1 MEGVEGFRFFL
12 ALKGEAS
19 REEVRALFP
28 ALAPLLKALGE
39 ELLIQGETF
48 RLEHPLRLSWFAP
61 LFQAFYPL
69 LPEKERP
76 LALERLV
83 EAAFASAEAGE
94 ELVEG
99 EGLLKAARAFQEGS
113 LALLRQD
120 AKAALHRY
128 GEGLGLLEKAGLPF
142 PASALALLALAQEA
156 FRPGGKGRE
165 TAKKALARA
174 KTPFAERVAARLLQ
188 ATKAEEPNA

>member
-1 MEGVEGFRFFL
+1 MEGVEAFRFFL
-12 ALKGEAS
+12 ALQGEAS
-19 REEVRALFP
+19 REEVRARFP
-28 ALAPLLKALGE
+28 ALAPLLRALGE
-39 ELLIQGETF
+39 ELVIQGETF
-48 RLEHPLRLSWFAP
+48 RLKRPLRLSWFAP

-69 LPEKERP
+69 LPERERP

-99 EGLLKAARAFQEGS
+99 EGLLRAARAFQEGS

-120 AKAALHRY
+120 AKTALHRY
-128 GEGLGLLEKAGLPF
+128 GESLGLLEKAGLPF

-156 FRPGGKGRE
+156 FRPGGKGKE
-165 TAKKALARA
+165 TAKKALERAR
-174 KTPFAERVAARLLQ
+174 TPFAEEMVARLLQ
-188 ATKAEEPNA
+188 ATKGEGQGP